1 MSMSSS
7 KDDTAPGLGA
17 ATFLGIVRPD
27 GRVATRNYIG
37 VFVVGNCGATTARR
51 IAAWFTEA
59 RLAEW
64 PCVDG
69 VVAFTHEIGCG
80 MEMTGEPMD
89 LLRRTIA
96 GTIRNPNIGGALVI
110 ALGCERNNIDGFLE
124 QEKLV
129 PGPRLKRLV
138 MQELGGTQNTIDAG
152 IAAVREMLPLVA
164 DVRRQPVP
172 ARHLVLGLQA
182 DAADADAAAT
192 AAPALGAAVDLLV
205 RQGGTAIL
213 SGTAG
218 LAPVAAQL
226 RARAATLDVGARFE
240 QRIEWWKQY
249 SEGRDTRLRRLANGP
264 QDGEST
270 SLAQAEA
277 SARRAGTTP
286 LNAVY
291 EYARPVPASGLVF
304 MDAPNYEAVAAT
316 GQIASGATM
325 ICVATGTGT
334 GFGALPAPTLKLA
347 ASTAL
352 YRAMED
358 DLDIDCGPVA
368 DGSASIEQI
377 GAAIFEQL
385 LRHASGEK
393 TKAEE
398 LGLGENEFVPWP
410 IGVLA

>member
-1 MSMSSS
+1 MQSS
-7 KDDTAPGLGA
+7 TN
-17 ATFLGIVRPD
+17 ATFQGIVRPD

-37 VFVVGNCGATTARR
+37 IFVVGNCGATTARR
-51 IAAWFTEA
+51 IAAAFTEA

-64 PCVDG
+64 PGVDG

-124 QEKLV
+124 QEKLTV
-129 PGPRLKRLV
+129 GPRLKRLV

-164 DVRRQPVP
+164 DVRRETVS
-172 ARHLVLGLQA
+172 ARHLVVGLQT
-182 DAADADAAAT
+182 DASDDKAAAV
-192 AAPALGAAVDLLV
+192 APALGAAVDLLV
-205 RQGGTAIL
+205 REGGTAIL

-218 LAPVAAQL
+218 LAPVADNL
-226 RARAATLDVGARFE
+226 KVRAATPEVRTQFE
-240 QRIEWWKQY
+240 QRVQWWKQY
-249 SEGRDTRLRRLANGP
+249 SEGRDIRMRRQSDA
-264 QDGEST
+264 
-270 SLAQAEA
+270 AQADNA
-277 SARRAGTTP
+277 ARRAGTTP
-286 LNAVY
+286 MTAVY
-291 EYARPVPASGLVF
+291 EYARPVTSNGLVF
-304 MDAPNYEAVAAT
+304 MDAPNYEAVSAT
-316 GQIASGATM
+316 GQIASGATL
-325 ICVATGTGT
+325 ICVVTGTGS
-334 GFGALPAPTLKLA
+334 GFGALPAPTLKVA
-347 ASTAL
+347 AISDL

-358 DLDIDCGPVA
+358 DLDIDAGPVA
-368 DGSASIEQI
+368 DGTVKAEQM
-377 GAAIFEQL
+377 GADIFARL

-393 TKAEE
+393 TRAEE